1 MTAWDFDSNGIV
13 NPDGFEVRRQLLTQ
27 DTHLDANDGIRA
39 RIEIHAPLKDRLA
52 DSVFL
57 QTAATVGESLFNQ
70 ETKQTLLDGGF
81 PESRARQD
89 TLRLFSNLHW
99 FEGACTG
106 ALTLVGSGVSGFTPT
121 DPQPYNQQWNLGIQ
135 RELPAA
141 FLLSIAYAGS
151 HSVKLPVGY
160 NPNALQYQYFGA
172 PGDQSQ
178 VSYLTALVSNPFYGI
193 IKTGTLA
200 AASVQRQA
208 LLAQFP
214 QFTSVGE
221 TLSVG
226 NSFYNALQVSAQKR
240 YSHGLTM
247 LLAYTYSKNLGDV
260 NNNVTGF
267 LDAIGTPGY
276 QTNFNRHLEKS
287 VLATDIPQRLV
298 INGNY
303 ELPFGKGKALGSK
316 WKPWLHAIAG
326 GWQVNAIGTIQSGSP
341 LPFSVTGAPAFAGS
355 RPNYTGVDS
364 IALTSGSISDRLGG
378 ISGGTGYLNAGA
390 FSIPVAFQL
399 GNVPRL
405 TGNIRGPG
413 NRNLDLSLMKTFS
426 IVERLRMQF
435 RAESFNALNQV
446 VFGNPNTSVGS
457 ASFGTIASQANSP
470 RIIQI
475 ALKVLW

>member
-1 MTAWDFDSNGIV
+1 
-13 NPDGFEVRRQLLTQ
+13 
-27 DTHLDANDGIRA
+27 
-39 RIEIHAPLKDRLA
+39 
-52 DSVFL
+52 
-57 QTAATVGESLFNQ
+57 
-70 ETKQTLLDGGF
+70 
-81 PESRARQD
+81 
-89 TLRLFSNLHW
+89 LFSNLHW

-303 ELPFGKGKALGSK
+303 ELPFGKGKALGSN